1 MASQKRNWYRNN
13 IPTIVLVLI
22 AMFGLAETRGVIKT
36 ELKTKTNSNEVRL
49 IVKEEI
55 RESAFPLEDG
65 MVLKFQYKHIEN
77 DLNKIKEKLI
87 SIDKTLL
94 IIAKNTELKQ
104 KLRTTANG
112 NMSKYMPYVAITP
125 PGVPS
130 GDKNIKI
137 KELDNFR
144 LTK

>member
-1 MASQKRNWYRNN
+1 
-13 IPTIVLVLI
+13 
-22 AMFGLAETRGVIKT
+22 MFGLAETRGVIKT

-65 MVLKFQYKHIEN
+65 MVLKSQYKHIES

-94 IIAKNTELKQ
+94 TIAKNTESNPKS
-104 KLRTTANG
+104 RITTNKK
-112 NMSKYMPYVAITP
+112 MSRYIPYMAITP
-125 PGVPS
+125 PGKPS
-130 GDKNIKI
+130 GDENIQIKN
-137 KELDNFR
+137 LNNFR